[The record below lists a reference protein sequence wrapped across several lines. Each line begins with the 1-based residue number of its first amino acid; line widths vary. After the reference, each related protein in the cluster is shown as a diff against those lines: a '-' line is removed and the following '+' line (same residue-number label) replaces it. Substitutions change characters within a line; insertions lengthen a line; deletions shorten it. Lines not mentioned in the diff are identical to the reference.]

1 MDGKALSFMI
11 KVVFGVLF
19 FVVITPVGLL
29 LRLFG
34 VDYLDRRIG
43 SEAKSYWRKR
53 L

>member
-1 MDGKALSFMI
+1 MAANTLNFVI

-19 FVVITPVGLL
+19 FVGITPVGLL

-34 VDYLDRRIG
+34 VDYLDRKIG